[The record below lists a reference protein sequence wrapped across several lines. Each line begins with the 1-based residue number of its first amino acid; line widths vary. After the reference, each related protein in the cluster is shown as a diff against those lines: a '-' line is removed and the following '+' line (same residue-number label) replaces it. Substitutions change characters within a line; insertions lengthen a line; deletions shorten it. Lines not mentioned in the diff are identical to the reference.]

1 MAKKNINAVIDL
13 GSNKLKS
20 AIFDFDKHKSKLIAY
35 SEIKTSGINNSLITN
50 FDLACESIRTIIAD
64 LEKKAGININII
76 TVLLEPTEII
86 TTRITKFKKMQ
97 GS

>member
-35 SEIKTSGINNSLITN
+35 SEIKTSGINNS
-50 FDLACESIRTIIAD
+50 FVSSS
-64 LEKKAGININII
+64 
-76 TVLLEPTEII
+76 LL
-86 TTRITKFKKMQ
+86 
-97 GS
+97 